1 MIEKPKSGG
10 GSVWWYHCIS
20 RCSEQLKGLS
30 YVLCSRERKHP
41 EWPNIFPN
49 VAQISGGGVGV
60 GVGSSWASELLL
72 VSSWWR
78 SGEGGGRGQGAVII
92 LVTLTRESHSHT
104 STRSTEVLSF
114 DINMLPHHSLWLLM
128 LFCWRSLRFC
138 CILLKYLEILAKEM
152 PKVSMSK
159 QRNSTAGHTG
169 TISGAARVETQ
180 WDRSALLLVL
190 LME

>member
-1 MIEKPKSGG
+1 M
-10 GSVWWYHCIS
+10 
-20 RCSEQLKGLS
+20 LS
-30 YVLCSRERKHP
+30 YVLCSEKENTRSDPTYSLMLLRSVEAVWVCVAPGHP
-41 EWPNIFPN
+41 SCCWSA
-49 VAQISGGGVGV
+49 V
-60 GVGSSWASELLL
+60 
-72 VSSWWR
+72 
-78 SGEGGGRGQGAVII
+78 GEGQVRGGRRGQGAVII

-138 CILLKYLEILAKEM
+138 CILLKYLEILTKEM

-159 QRNSTAGHTG
+159 QRNSTTGHTG
-169 TISGAARVETQ
+169 TISGAGRVETQ